1 MKGATMS
8 LDHSTR
14 PSARLGAG
22 ILARLARVP
31 RLKRRLPA
39 ISWPKIKIQ
48 TVRQSCR
55 GVSVTD
61 VALSF
66 SGWEPS
72 ASSGN
77 PQPKFEGTLYLV
89 WKRKD

>member
-1 MKGATMS
+1 MS
-8 LDHSTR
+8 LEYSTR
-14 PSARLGAG
+14 LSARLGSG
-22 ILARLARVP
+22 ILARLARVSRP
-31 RLKRRLPA
+31 KRRLPQ
-39 ISWPKIKIQ
+39 ISWPRIRVQ
-48 TVRQSCR
+48 TVRQSCQ

-66 SGWEPS
+66 SGWEAP

>member
-1 MKGATMS
+1 MS
-8 LDHSTR
+8 LDYSTR
-14 PSARLGAG
+14 LSARLGSG

-31 RLKRRLPA
+31 RLRRRLPS
-39 ISWPKIKIQ
+39 ISWPRIKIQ
-48 TVRQSCR
+48 TVRQSCH

-66 SGWEPS
+66 SGREPP
-72 ASSGN
+72 AGSGN
-77 PQPKFEGTLYLV
+77 SQPKFEGTLYLV

>member
-1 MKGATMS
+1 MS
-8 LDHSTR
+8 LDVSTR
-14 PSARLGAG
+14 LSARLGSG

-31 RLKRRLPA
+31 RLKRRLPRIA
-39 ISWPKIKIQ
+39 WPKIRMQ
-48 TVRQSCR
+48 TIRQSCQ

-66 SGWEPS
+66 SGS
-72 ASSGN
+72 AGSDN

>member
-1 MKGATMS
+1 MEGATMS

-14 PSARLGAG
+14 LSARLGSG

-31 RLKRRLPA
+31 RLKRRLPW
-39 ISWPKIKIQ
+39 IPWPKIRIQ
-48 TVRQSCR
+48 TVRQSCH

-66 SGWEPS
+66 SGWEPP
-72 ASSGN
+72 ANSGN
-77 PQPKFEGTLYLV
+77 SQPKFEGMLYLV

>member
-1 MKGATMS
+1 MS
-8 LDHSTR
+8 LEYSTR
-14 PSARLGAG
+14 FSARLGSG

-31 RLKRRLPA
+31 RLKRRRPW
-39 ISWPKIKIQ
+39 ISWPKLRMQ
-48 TVRQSCR
+48 TVRQTCQ

-61 VALSF
+61 IALSF
-66 SGWEPS
+66 TGREPP
-72 ASSGN
+72 AGNGN

>member
-8 LDHSTR
+8 LDYSTR
-14 PSARLGAG
+14 LSARLGSG

-31 RLKRRLPA
+31 RLKRRLLA
-39 ISWPKIKIQ
+39 ISWPKIRIQ
-48 TVRQSCR
+48 TVRQSCQ
-55 GVSVTD
+55 GVRVTD

-66 SGWEPS
+66 SGREPP

-77 PQPKFEGTLYLV
+77 PQPKFEGALYLV

>member
-1 MKGATMS
+1 MEGATMS
-8 LDHSTR
+8 LDYSTR
-14 PSARLGAG
+14 LSARLGSG
-22 ILARLARVP
+22 ILARLARVS
-31 RLKRRLPA
+31 RLKRRLPR
-39 ISWPKIKIQ
+39 ILWPKIRVQAI
-48 TVRQSCR
+48 RQSCQ
-55 GVSVTD
+55 GVRVTD

-66 SGWEPS
+66 TGWEPS

>member
-14 PSARLGAG
+14 LSARLGSG
-22 ILARLARVP
+22 ILARLARAP
-31 RLKRRLPA
+31 RLKRRLPR
-39 ISWPKIKIQ
+39 IPWPKIRIQ
-48 TVRQSCR
+48 TVRQSCQ

>member
-1 MKGATMS
+1 MS
-8 LDHSTR
+8 LDYSTR
-14 PSARLGAG
+14 LSARLGSG
-22 ILARLARVP
+22 ILGRLTRVP
-31 RLKRRLPA
+31 RLKRRLPR
-39 ISWPKIKIQ
+39 ISWPKIRMQ
-48 TVRQSCR
+48 TVRQSCQ

-66 SGWEPS
+66 SGWEPRVD
-72 ASSGN
+72 SGN

>member
-1 MKGATMS
+1 MEGATMS
-8 LDHSTR
+8 LEYSTR
-14 PSARLGAG
+14 LSARLGSG
-22 ILARLARVP
+22 IFARLARAP
-31 RLKRRLPA
+31 RLKGRLPW
-39 ISWPKIKIQ
+39 ISWPRITMQ
-48 TVRQSCR
+48 TVRQSCQ

>member
-1 MKGATMS
+1 MP
-8 LDHSTR
+8 LDYSTR
-14 PSARLGAG
+14 LSARLGSG
-22 ILARLARVP
+22 ILARLARAP
-31 RLKRRLPA
+31 RLKRRLPW
-39 ISWPKIKIQ
+39 ISWPKIRMQ
-48 TVRQSCR
+48 TVHQSCQ

-66 SGWEPS
+66 SGRQPP
-72 ASSGN
+72 ASGGD

>member
-1 MKGATMS
+1 MEGAKMS
-8 LDHSTR
+8 LDYSTR
-14 PSARLGAG
+14 LSARLGSG

-31 RLKRRLPA
+31 RLKRRLPR
-39 ISWPKIKIQ
+39 IPWPKIRMQ
-48 TVRQSCR
+48 TVRQSCQGFR
-55 GVSVTD
+55 VTD

-66 SGWEPS
+66 SGWEPP

-77 PQPKFEGTLYLV
+77 RQPKFEGTLYLV

>member
-1 MKGATMS
+1 MS

-14 PSARLGAG
+14 LSARLGSG

-31 RLKRRLPA
+31 RPKRRLPR
-39 ISWPKIKIQ
+39 ISWPKIRMQ
-48 TVRQSCR
+48 RVRQSCQ

-66 SGWEPS
+66 SGWGPP
-72 ASSGN
+72 AGSGN

>member
-1 MKGATMS
+1 MS
-8 LDHSTR
+8 LEYSTR
-14 PSARLGAG
+14 LSARLGSG

-31 RLKRRLPA
+31 RLKRRLPR
-39 ISWPKIKIQ
+39 ISWPKIRIQ
-48 TVRQSCR
+48 AVRQSCQ

-66 SGWEPS
+66 SGWEPATS
-72 ASSGN
+72 NGH

>member
-1 MKGATMS
+1 MS

-14 PSARLGAG
+14 LSTRFGSG

-31 RLKRRLPA
+31 RLKRRLPR
-39 ISWPKIKIQ
+39 ISWPKIRMQ
-48 TVRQSCR
+48 TIRQSCQ

-61 VALSF
+61 IALSF
-66 SGWEPS
+66 EGWEPP
-72 ASSGN
+72 AGN
-77 PQPKFEGTLYLV
+77 SNPRPKFEGTLYLV